1 MNEPGMDSIILIDD
15 GPESITS
22 PYSSKR
28 DLHSTQSNSH
38 PVVLQ
43 KPLIIPI
50 LLCLIISFGGFIF
63 GWDVGT
69 IGGIIN
75 MKSFKNHFG
84 TIYNTESME
93 IDFPD
98 ILTGLIISIFNIG
111 GALGGIFL
119 AKLGDYIG
127 RKLGITL
134 ATTIYMLGIFIQIIN
149 DQVWYQFMI
158 GRVICGLGVG
168 CNAVLVPMFISESA
182 PINIRGAMVV
192 LFQVLVTFGILVGNI
207 TNFFCVTYFNDSNYS
222 WGIPT
227 TLGLLWAAILLVGLI
242 FVPESAEYLAIQK
255 MNEDS
260 ARLSFAKMNGI
271 SVYHHKTDDFLN
283 NMQDKLFLST
293 QERINRK
300 KWHEFISGSPKL
312 GLRVLIGVLL
322 MAFQQLSG
330 INYFFYYG
338 TMLFGKAGMS
348 NPYTAAMILSS
359 VNFLSTFAGIYLVES
374 WGRKFSLFV
383 GSIGMFICMTLYSSI
398 GSFFLSNEKAVW
410 GMIIVT
416 CAYIVFFATTSGP
429 VTFVVVSELYPIRT
443 RALSM
448 ALCSATNWIV
458 NFFISLLIPVLTKNM
473 DFFLGYI
480 FSFFLF
486 ISIFFIWFM
495 VPETKGKNNDQIDF
509 MFSSIKNELVDPL
522 KPDRYGNEYY

>member
-1 MNEPGMDSIILIDD
+1 MDSTVLINDIS
-15 GPESITS
+15 ESLTS
-22 PYSSKR
+22 SYSAKR
-28 DLHSTQSNSH
+28 DLHSTQTNNGF
-38 PVVLQ
+38 VILQ
-43 KPLIIPI
+43 KSLIIPI
-50 LLCLIISFGGFIF
+50 LLCLVISFGGFIF
-63 GWDVGT
+63 GWDIGT

-75 MKSFKNHFG
+75 MKSFRNHFG
-84 TIYNTESME
+84 TIYNSESNVTE
-93 IDFPD
+93 FPD
-98 ILTGLIISIFNIG
+98 MLTGLIISIFNIG

-119 AKLGDYIG
+119 AKLGDYMG

-134 ATTIYMLGIFIQIIN
+134 ATTVYILGILIQIIN

-168 CNAVLVPMFISESA
+168 CNTVLVPMFISESA

-192 LFQVLVTFGILVGNI
+192 LFQVLITFGILVGNI

-227 TLGLLWAAILLVGLI
+227 TLGLLWAVLLLVGLI
-242 FVPESAEYLAIQK
+242 FVPESAEYLAVQK
-255 MNEDS
+255 MDEDS
-260 ARLSFAKMNGI
+260 ARVSFAKMNGV

-300 KWHEFISGSPKL
+300 KWHEFISGRPKL
-312 GLRVLIGVLL
+312 GLRVLIGILL

-338 TMLFGKAGMS
+338 TMLFEKAGMN
-348 NPYTAAMILSS
+348 NPYTAAIILSS
-359 VNFLSTFAGIYLVES
+359 VNFISTFAGIYLVES
-374 WGRKFSLFV
+374 WGRKFSLLF
-383 GSIGMFICMTLYSSI
+383 GSIGMFICMTIYSSI
-398 GSFFLSNEKAVW
+398 GSFLLNMEGAIW

-416 CAYIVFFATTSGP
+416 CIYIVFFATTSGP
-429 VTFVVVSELYPIRT
+429 VTFVIVSELYPIRT

-448 ALCSATNWIV
+448 AFCSATNWIV
-458 NFFISLLIPVLTKNM
+458 NFFISLLIPILTKHM
-473 DFFLGYI
+473 DFFLGYT

-486 ISIFFIWFM
+486 MSIFFIWLM
-495 VPETKGKNNDQIDF
+495 VPETKGKDNDQIDL
-509 MFSSIKNELVDPL
+509 MFGSDKPRLIDPL
-522 KPDRYGNEYY
+522 ETDRYGDGYY